1 MDVSADF
8 ESDWLA
14 EYALEGRGMACRRP
28 ELEFGIARSAQL
40 E

>member
-14 EYALEGRGMACRRP
+14 EHPLEGRGMACRGP
-28 ELEFGIARSAQL
+28 ELQFGIAGGAQL